1 MKKQLLLLSA
11 LLLVPAMSGCDSFDD
26 KPYYNVNYFFDIEEH
41 SYKVVMLK
49 DGYKDGVYYPDQ
61 SVAYDTYKVSLKN
74 YHYIAMTYRPMVEVN
89 GRNVE
94 VQSEFY
100 KNTSTLYVYGKL

>member
-1 MKKQLLLLSA
+1 MKKRLLLLSA
-11 LLLVPAMSGCDSFDD
+11 LLLVPAMGGCGFDD
-26 KPYYNVNYFFDIEEH
+26 KPYYNVNYSFDIEAH
-41 SYKVVMLK
+41 KDNVYVLK
-49 DGYKDGVYYPDQ
+49 DESRETYYENLEDM
-61 SVAYDTYKVSLKN
+61 YDTYKVPMSN
-74 YHYIAMTYRPMVEVN
+74 YHYSALTYRPVVEIN